1 MFEESKKI
9 DPQQKYK
16 SLINNMV
23 PKLKSDDLNST
34 EKILF
39 IKDKTEENKNDPGFN
54 YEIFKDYS
62 YLKENNIEYELILG
76 LIIKNDTN
84 RKKILTYI

>member
-23 PKLKSDDLNST
+23 PKLKFDDLNST

-39 IKDKTEENKNDPGFN
+39 IKDKTEENKNDTGFN